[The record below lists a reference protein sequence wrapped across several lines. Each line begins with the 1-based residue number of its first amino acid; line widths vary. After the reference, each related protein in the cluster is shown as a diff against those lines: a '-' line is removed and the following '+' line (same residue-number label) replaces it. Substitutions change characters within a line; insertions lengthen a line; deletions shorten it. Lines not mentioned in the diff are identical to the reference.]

1 MEGLA
6 GRRCGG
12 QELCPS
18 VSMVP
23 ASLRRERALGGSDLP
38 MEAMHTWEAVTD
50 RRNTLT
56 HLFTLGLRKS
66 PGN

>member
-1 MEGLA
+1 MPFYEFLFH
-6 GRRCGG
+6 
-12 QELCPS
+12 PHI
-18 VSMVP
+18 VP
-23 ASLRRERALGGSDLP
+23 ASLQRERVLRTSDLP